1 MKDDQGGRGRKDLV
15 VERDDVIKNIIDS
28 IRQHCN
34 LPWPVKRAINV
45 TINTAA
51 LKPQA
56 LFVVAMAAV
65 KHPRFRL
72 GNFILSF
79 VSPHFTCL
87 LLSPFSSLFSF
98 TRFPFSDWLY
108 SASLIK
114 GCLSWCTRCR
124 AIKLHTYGR
133 MLGRNRACLV
143 HLVDLSS
150 GLTLINAT
158 DIRRFLPGFSSSDF
172 AIAWRPAEI
181 STQTHTKNNRTGPHE
196 HVLSQL
202 SAFND
207 NQPGTH

>member
-79 VSPHFTCL
+79 VSPHFTCFF
-87 LLSPFSSLFSF
+87 LSPFSSLFF
-98 TRFPFSDWLY
+98 FLDFPFQIGYIPLH
-108 SASLIK
+108 
-114 GCLSWCTRCR
+114 LSKAVCHDARDP
-124 AIKLHTYGR
+124 
-133 MLGRNRACLV
+133 
-143 HLVDLSS
+143 DL
-150 GLTLINAT
+150 LNY
-158 DIRRFLPGFSSSDF
+158 
-172 AIAWRPAEI
+172 
-181 STQTHTKNNRTGPHE
+181 THTVGCWEETE
-196 HVLSQL
+196 LVLS
-202 SAFND
+202 
-207 NQPGTH
+207 T